1 MAQLRVYKRNKR
13 SMLELVRYQKMQL
26 PMATGAEA
34 LELSA
39 ANILSSER
47 RNKRELGELA
57 DIPVYSIPYPKIK
70 KIASLKR
77 ITFGGC
83 RK

>member
-26 PMATGAEA
+26 PMAAGVEA

-57 DIPVYSIPYPKIK
+57 DIPVYSIPYPQIK
-70 KIASLKR
+70 KIASLKNH
-77 ITFGGC
+77 IWGL
-83 RK
+83 